1 MAALFISMSK
11 IASVLLVD
19 DDQTVNYLNKKLLE
33 RTGVAS
39 QVLVALNGQEALDL
53 LATHCQHV
61 TTDCP
66 ALLFLDVKMPV
77 LDGFGFLAAYQQL
90 PPAQQRTSI
99 IVMLTT
105 SLHPLDMQ
113 RLEQLPAAWFLNKPL
128 TQEKVEFI
136 IKKYFP
142 E

>member
-1 MAALFISMSK
+1 MLKLSCT
-11 IASVLLVD
+11 LLVD

-33 RTGVAS
+33 RMGVAD
-39 QVLVALNGQEALDL
+39 QVLVAFNGQEALAL
-53 LATHCQHV
+53 LATHCQRA
-61 TTDCP
+61 TADCP
-66 ALLFLDVKMPV
+66 ALLLLDVKMPV

-113 RLEQLPAAWFLNKPL
+113 RLEQLPAAWFLTKPL
-128 TQEKVEFI
+128 TQAKVEFI
-136 IKKYFP
+136 IKKYFS
-142 E
+142 EQGST